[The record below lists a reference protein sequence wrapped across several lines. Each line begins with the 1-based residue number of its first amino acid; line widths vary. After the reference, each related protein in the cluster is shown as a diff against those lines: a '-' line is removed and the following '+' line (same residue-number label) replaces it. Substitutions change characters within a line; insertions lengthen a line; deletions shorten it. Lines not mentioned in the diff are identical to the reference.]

1 MNFKHNDVQR
11 KKFLPKPKYRHPEN
25 DNSSVSREGPRQN
38 NEQNVTENEVPKCKK
53 SLKGEILSLHSEH
66 ELDDTTEMKSD
77 GGTKIKSNILHVG
90 NEDSLKNSH
99 SSDQIYQSNEAS
111 NGKKLIFFVVNCIV
125 TVLQKETK
133 SATNCLV

>member
-1 MNFKHNDVQR
+1 MNFKHNGGQR
-11 KKFLPKPKYRHPEN
+11 KKILPKPEYRHPEN
-25 DNSSVSREGPRQN
+25 DDSSVSREGPRQN
-38 NEQNVTENEVPKCKK
+38 NEQNTENEVPKYKK
-53 SLKGEILSLHSEH
+53 SLKGEILSGYSEH

-111 NGKKLIFFVVNCIV
+111 NGKKLIFFCP
-125 TVLQKETK
+125 
-133 SATNCLV
+133 